1 MTDVDTAEP
10 ARAAGALRV
19 SIVVPTFNRARL
31 LPKTI
36 PALANQ
42 QTRPGVS
49 YEVIFVSNGSTDA
62 SDAILKEAVARYP
75 DRLRYHWIAPT
86 GGPSAPRNRG
96 IREATGDVIVILDDD
111 VLPDPDLVL
120 RYAEFHLAHPE
131 PNHAAVGEAYVPPHL
146 LDDPMSL
153 FHVFPYDKV
162 RHLERLPYLYFWTCN
177 VSVKRSFMLESGMF
191 DERFLYNED
200 VICGHRLDRAGMH
213 LHFLPAARGEHLHQL
228 QPSGLEAKG
237 IFTGRWIHATVQHL
251 PEREI
256 IDRYG
261 VLSPKLGPARYAKRL
276 LNRIAFRALDNPLTH
291 AALKM
296 AGATNGKRSRASDLH
311 YYLVFR
317 RNIVRGY
324 NQAKREARAGVKP
337 VADDPSS
344 AWVDR
349 GDTPGKP

>member
-1 MTDVDTAEP
+1 MDAGHSSRTD
-10 ARAAGALRV
+10 GSIRV

-31 LPKTI
+31 LPQTI

-49 YEVIFVSNGSTDA
+49 YEVVFVSNGSSDA
-62 SDAILKEAVARYP
+62 SDEILREAVAQYP
-75 DRLRYHWIAPT
+75 DRVRYYWIAPT

-120 RYAEFHLAHPE
+120 RYAEFHQQHPE
-131 PNHAAVGEAYVPPHL
+131 LNHAAVGEAYVPPHL

-162 RHLERLPYLYFWTCN
+162 RHLERLPYLDFWTCN
-177 VSVKRSFMLESGMF
+177 VSIKRQFMLESGMF

-200 VICGHRLDRAGMH
+200 VICGHRLNRNGMA
-213 LHFLPAARGEHLHQL
+213 LHFLPGARGEHLHQL
-228 QPSGLEAKG
+228 QPAGLAAKG

-251 PEREI
+251 PEPEI

-261 VLSPKLGPARYAKRL
+261 VLSAKLGPRRFAKRL
-276 LNRIAFRALDNPLTH
+276 LNRIVFRALDNPATRL
-291 AALKM
+291 ALKW
-296 AGATNGKRSRASDLH
+296 AGATNGRRSRVSDLY
-311 YYLVFR
+311 YYLLFR
-317 RNIVRGY
+317 RNIVLGY
-324 NQAKREARAGVKP
+324 NQAKREARAGLKP

-344 AWVDR
+344 AWVNR
-349 GDTPGKP
+349 GDSSGNT